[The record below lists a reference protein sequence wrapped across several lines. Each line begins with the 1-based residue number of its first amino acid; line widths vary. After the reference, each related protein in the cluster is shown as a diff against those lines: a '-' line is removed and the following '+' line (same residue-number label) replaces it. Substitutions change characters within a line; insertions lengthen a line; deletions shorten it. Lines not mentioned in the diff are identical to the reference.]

1 MYLSVVGFI
10 VKSFATTASLWK
22 KKKRK
27 KKWLLLFSHLTISVL
42 IYYESKVCLSI
53 NWF

>member
-22 KKKRK
+22 KK